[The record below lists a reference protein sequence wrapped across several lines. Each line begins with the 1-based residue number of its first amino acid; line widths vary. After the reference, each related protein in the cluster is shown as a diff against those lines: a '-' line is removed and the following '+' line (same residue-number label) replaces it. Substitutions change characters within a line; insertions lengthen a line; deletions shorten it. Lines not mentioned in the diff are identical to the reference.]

1 MSDKKVIAIT
11 GATGAQGGGL
21 ARAILNDKSSE
32 FAVRALTRKVDSD
45 KAKALAKLGAKV
57 VSADLDDYESVKKAF
72 TGAYGVFGVTN
83 FWEHFSPEKEM
94 AQAANIAKAAKTA
107 NVKHVIWSSLDD
119 TRKWIPLSDNR
130 MPTLQEKYKV
140 PHFDSKGESN
150 KYFIDSG
157 VPTTILNTVF
167 YWENFIYFGQ
177 GPKRGQDGKLAL
189 SLPLSDKK
197 MPSIASED
205 IGKCAYGIFKSGDKY
220 KGKTI
225 GIAGEHLSGKQF
237 AEGFSKAFGEHV
249 VYNSIT
255 ADVYRSFGFPG
266 ADDMGNM
273 YQFKADFEEDY
284 CKSRSVELARTLN
297 PSLLSFENWL
307 KENKSKIP
315 LE

>member
-45 KAKALAKLGAKV
+45 KAKALAKLGAEV

-237 AEGFSKAFGEHV
+237 AEGFSKAIGEHV

>member
-1 MSDKKVIAIT
+1 MSDKKVIAVT

-45 KAKALAKLGAKV
+45 KAKALAKLGAEV